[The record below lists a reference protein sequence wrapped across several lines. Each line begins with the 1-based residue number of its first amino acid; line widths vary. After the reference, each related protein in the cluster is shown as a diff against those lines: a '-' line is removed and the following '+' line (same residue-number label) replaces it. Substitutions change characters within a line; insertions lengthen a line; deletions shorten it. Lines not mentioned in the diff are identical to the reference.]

1 MPELRPGRDED
12 EVGYQLEDWAD
23 SDRGW
28 LIEQLNDLGILHR
41 FEGDELVVDVGDE
54 ARVDDLVALIGE
66 GEEAA
71 ADGEEQQVA
80 EAGPPADDPAVA
92 SAVRLLADAA
102 ARLHVDPTDMQA
114 DADVAEASAAVLM
127 ARRFGALDEEAWEAV
142 GRVTRRLLTL
152 LGADEA
158 LDEQI
163 RAEAAVLEKLLAPLA
178 GPASPSAAAGER
190 TVYEMSDWLP
200 EQRAELE
207 VLLDEAGVGYEWN
220 GDELLVPAEREAD
233 VDAIFER
240 AGNLP
245 APDDGG
251 ESDFDAEEARYQA
264 VAELFA
270 ASGRLAGDPGD
281 PQKAATVVEWAARV
295 QGPPLIG
302 MDEVDWFH
310 ITNRTRALVAAIDQD
325 DADLA
330 ASEASALHEL
340 LRRVV

>member
-1 MPELRPGRDED
+1 VPSPLPQLRPGSDED
-12 EVGYQLEDWAD
+12 EVGYQLEDWDD

-28 LIEQLNDLGILHR
+28 LIEQLNDLGIVHR
-41 FEGDELVVDVGDE
+41 FEGDELVVDAGDE

-66 GEEAA
+66 GTGVSSEEPAA
-71 ADGEEQQVA
+71 AE
-80 EAGPPADDPAVA
+80 PAADVPAVA

-127 ARRFGALDEEAWEAV
+127 AERFGPLDEDAWEAV

-178 GPASPSAAAGER
+178 GPASVAAGAGER

-207 VLLDEAGVGYEWN
+207 VLLDEAGIGYEWT

-245 APDDGG
+245 VPDDG
-251 ESDFDAEEARYQA
+251 EADFDAEEARYQA

-270 ASGRLAGDPGD
+270 ASGRLVGDPGD

-325 DADLA
+325 DPDLA